1 MSFRVLSAQIM
12 HESNSFSVS
21 LTSLDQFADLLL
33 LKGEEA
39 LRALDGTNT
48 EVAGFLDIAR
58 DKSWELVHV
67 ISAHAN
73 PSGCV
78 TESAFEEIMRV
89 LEDAACKER
98 DRLDGILIAFHGA
111 MVTTHSHDGEGEV
124 LERLRAIVG
133 RGIPIAA
140 TLDLHANVTRRMCE
154 FADILVSYKTYPH
167 IDMRIAGRH
176 AGELLHRTMAGEIK
190 PHTLFVRPPMLEDVN
205 GGRTDVGPLV
215 PLMDR
220 ARAYENEPDVL
231 AVSVNGAF
239 PYADIDEIGPTI
251 TVTYSGDP
259 EPHRLFAEEMAKA
272 MWDMRHDLV
281 NRFLSPEEAVA
292 SALGDDDRPVVIADY
307 ADNPGAG
314 GYGDATNLLR
324 ALIAADAEACMC
336 PIVDPET
343 ALQLQGAAPGETVS
357 IRLGGKVNS
366 SFGGAPLE
374 LTATLLSISDGNY
387 TCDGPMYAGV
397 RMSFAP
403 NAVIQV
409 GRV

>member
-1 MSFRVLSAQIM
+1 
-12 HESNSFSVS
+12 
-21 LTSLDQFADLLL
+21 
-33 LKGEEA
+33 
-39 LRALDGTNT
+39 
-48 EVAGFLDIAR
+48 
-58 DKSWELVHV
+58 
-67 ISAHAN
+67 
-73 PSGCV
+73 
-78 TESAFEEIMRV
+78 
-89 LEDAACKER
+89 
-98 DRLDGILIAFHGA
+98 
-111 MVTTHSHDGEGEV
+111 
-124 LERLRAIVG
+124 
-133 RGIPIAA
+133 
-140 TLDLHANVTRRMCE
+140 
-154 FADILVSYKTYPH
+154 
-167 IDMRIAGRH
+167 
-176 AGELLHRTMAGEIK
+176 MAGEIK

-292 SALGDDDRPVVIADY
+292 SALGDDDRPGVIADY

-324 ALIAADAEACMC
+324 ALIAADAEACLC

-374 LTATLLSISDGNY
+374 LTATLLSISDGHY

-397 RMSFAP
+397 RMSFGP
-403 NAVIQV
+403 TAVIQV
-409 GRV
+409 GRVQVVVVTKLHQCHDLQQFLAFGVDPRAKKIVAVKSMQHFRAAFEPIASRVLVCDSGALASPDLTKFTFSRVPRPMYPLEPDTPYNAEVFIRDRSSEMPAAGELA